1 MKTLPGF
8 HNESRRFGFSLTE
21 VAIAMAVISISLVAL
36 LGLTSTTLQTGKVS
50 ADETTMTTAA
60 HEVLDVLRSR
70 DFGSLPYV
78 EPKTDKAT
86 TEPTTVP
93 AVLPPVYIGVEG
105 EWLSPERNKWPQN
118 TDSDAAAPENA
129 LFKCVTTLE
138 PEITLLTPKKL
149 SGTDTETRVNLLRV
163 TVALSRI
170 AALPTA
176 KPTVLIHATI
186 PRQ

>member
-1 MKTLPGF
+1 M
-8 HNESRRFGFSLTE
+8 
-21 VAIAMAVISISLVAL
+21 
-36 LGLTSTTLQTGKVS
+36 
-50 ADETTMTTAA
+50 
-60 HEVLDVLRSR
+60 
-70 DFGSLPYV
+70 
-78 EPKTDKAT
+78 
-86 TEPTTVP
+86 
-93 AVLPPVYIGVEG
+93 
-105 EWLSPERNKWPQN
+105 WPQN
-118 TDSDAAAPENA
+118 TDSDAAAPETA